1 MLGPD
6 MRGDAAGVRAATVRA
21 QRARAGSHVRGPALS
36 GGQTP
41 TARSPRT
48 GFRDAHLEL
57 HDLAFSQTPEAVRV
71 QVALRRQ
78 AGSTRQ
84 TGSPW
89 GRGCRSAHLVH
100 EHVVSALTGDET

>member
-1 MLGPD
+1 

-21 QRARAGSHVRGPALS
+21 QRARAGSYVRGPALS

-84 TGSPW
+84 TRHW
-89 GRGCRSAHLVH
+89 ERGCRSAHLVH